1 MKRPILY
8 LLLLSFSSASFTQ
21 TRDLNFYL
29 NQAKSNSPLI
39 HKSTNE
45 NEIVSLDLKQV
56 KSILSKPEISIE
68 GNMLFAPIVSHDNN
82 SNHFK
87 WVTEGATDY
96 TGYDLA
102 STDGG
107 QYQAGISVTQP
118 LFNGSVFRT
127 YLNKAH
133 ISQEINENNI
143 ALTVHELEQLVGY
156 QYILCLKAKIQ
167 EQNNLALLNQI
178 NEQTAIMQKLVEN
191 AIYKQTDLM
200 LLQIEHGNYEAAY
213 KTSQADYRNNLYDL
227 NLICGIN
234 DTALVDIEEIN
245 FEINPS
251 PLTRSKFLKAYKLDS
266 LNLMADQYI
275 YQQKYKP
282 RLSWFANAGV
292 NAVYIPDYNR
302 LGFSTGLTFS
312 WTLFDGHQREIEQQK
327 TRVNLNTLEFEK
339 QNFITQTDLQKQKIK
354 NQIQSLEQRVAI
366 VKEQINQYDRLISA
380 YQKELLLGEI
390 SVMDLRLLLNDMSI
404 KKQELLMLEMER
416 LTLINSYNYWN
427 Y

>member
-8 LLLLSFSSASFTQ
+8 LLFLSFSSVLFAQ

-29 NQAKSNSPLI
+29 DQAINNSPLI
-39 HKSTNE
+39 HKNTNE
-45 NEIVSLDLKQV
+45 NEIVSLDMKQV
-56 KSILSKPEISIE
+56 KSILSKPVISIE
-68 GNMLFAPIVSHDNN
+68 GNILFAPIVSHDNN
-82 SNHFK
+82 SNHFE
-87 WVTEGATDY
+87 WVSDGATDY
-96 TGYDLA
+96 NGYDMA

-107 QYQAGISVTQP
+107 QYQAGISITQP

-127 YLNKAH
+127 YSNKAG

-156 QYILCLKAKIQ
+156 QYILCLKAKTQ
-167 EQNNLALLNQI
+167 AQNSLLLLNQI
-178 NEQTAIMQKLVEN
+178 NEQTVIMQKLVEN

-200 LLQIEHGNYEAAY
+200 LLQIEQGNYDAEY

-234 DTALVDIEEIN
+234 DTALVDIEVIN
-245 FEINPS
+245 FEINPY
-251 PLTRSKFLKAYKLDS
+251 PLTQSKFLKAYKLDS

-282 RLSWFANAGV
+282 QLSWFANAGL

-302 LGFSTGLTFS
+302 LGFSTGLIFS
-312 WTLFDGHQREIEQQK
+312 WTIFDGHQREIEQQK

-354 NQIQSLEQRVAI
+354 NQIQSLEKRVAI
-366 VKEQINQYDRLISA
+366 VKEQINQYERLISA
-380 YQKELLLGEI
+380 YQEELLLGEI
-390 SVMDLRLLLNDMSI
+390 SVMDLRLLLNDMSV